1 METKETIRKI
11 GELSDEIKLNPEN
24 TKLLHQR
31 AELYTS
37 LQDHGKAVNDYL
49 NILKVTPEDKEAK
62 TKLGLLRS
70 ILKYSNIDVYA
81 STNTN
86 MDPWMD

>member
-1 METKETIRKI
+1 MNSKQVNKKI
-11 GELSDEIKLNPEN
+11 EEISNKLKSNPKD
-24 TKLLHQR
+24 TKLLHLR

-37 LQDHGKAVNDYL
+37 LQDHGKAMNDYMV
-49 NILKVTPEDKEAK
+49 ILDSEPNDKEAK
-62 TKLGLLRS
+62 TKLNLLKS
-70 ILKYSNIDVYA
+70 IIKYANIDVYA